1 MGSLLKTMGFV
12 PIKLVSL
19 PCLFTQSGSPPAAKR
34 ISQNLLFSRPLR
46 VTPLRHQ
53 PRRREMMN
61 SMLGRIKALAAQ
73 RGVNRMLRRKSAL
86 WMLVKLAFRSF
97 LGLNLA
103 GHLAA
108 MHHRNPGR
116 KGDLQL
122 SRGRYLTLTG
132 GYGRIPVLKMLVTE
146 WLHLLLRIL
155 SEIPRKRRGRRIEY
169 CLKEERF

>member
-1 MGSLLKTMGFV
+1 M
-12 PIKLVSL
+12 
-19 PCLFTQSGSPPAAKR
+19 
-34 ISQNLLFSRPLR
+34 
-46 VTPLRHQ
+46 
-53 PRRREMMN
+53 MMN

-122 SRGRYLTLTG
+122 SRGRYLTLVGVCCKYPGRKGDLQLSRGMYLTLVGVCCKFETG
-132 GYGRIPVLKMLVTE
+132 LLVTE

-155 SEIPRKRRGRRIEY
+155 SEIPRKRRGRR
-169 CLKEERF
+169 